1 MVGLFSRCQAANT
14 HLVQTVEQLQKQN
27 MMLVGRNQELE
38 SSFKRVAQLAA
49 ERDRER
55 RQYVPVL

>member
-1 MVGLFSRCQAANT
+1 M
-14 HLVQTVEQLQKQN
+14 EQLQKQN